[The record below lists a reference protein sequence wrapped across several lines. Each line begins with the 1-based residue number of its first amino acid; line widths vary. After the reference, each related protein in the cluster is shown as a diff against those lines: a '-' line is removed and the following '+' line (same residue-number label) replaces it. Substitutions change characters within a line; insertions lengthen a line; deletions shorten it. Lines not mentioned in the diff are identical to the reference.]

1 VVRTDVPR
9 NKQALLWFLYVDWGF
24 IQDTLYLSI
33 LKPEAKSQTTYK
45 GGSRSSVMMK
55 HVGAAEV
62 LTLIISA
69 LEIHIR
75 SESDRWEKIFG

>member
-1 VVRTDVPR
+1 
-9 NKQALLWFLYVDWGF
+9 
-24 IQDTLYLSI
+24 
-33 LKPEAKSQTTYK
+33 
-45 GGSRSSVMMK
+45 MMK

-75 SESDRWEKIFG
+75 SEPDRWEKIFG